1 MEQLFI
7 YLIIFALLIF
17 SSLNKKKKQAEK
29 LAGKPNPSN
38 SEQSNSFE
46 DIFKKI
52 GNDVLKDLNI
62 EEEYDNE
69 IEYEPAVSVENFSRN
84 EKFEKI
90 SQENRTITYAE
101 RITARKA
108 NRIIEDAKNFNLQK
122 KEAEYI
128 DYELSSVEDMKKA
141 VVYSE
146 ILSRKYF

>member
-29 LAGKPNPSN
+29 AAGNAKPNNSGESN
-38 SEQSNSFE
+38 NFE
-46 DIFKKI
+46 DILKKI
-52 GNDVLKDLNI
+52 GKDVLKDLNI
-62 EEEYDNE
+62 EEEYE
-69 IEYEPAVSVENFSRN
+69 EEYEFEPAITLENAYKAQKN
-84 EKFEKI
+84 EKKVE
-90 SQENRTITYAE
+90 ENRTITYAE

-108 NRIIEDAKNFNLQK
+108 NRIIEDAKNFNLEQK
-122 KEAEYI
+122 KVEYV

-146 ILSRKYF
+146 ILNRKYF